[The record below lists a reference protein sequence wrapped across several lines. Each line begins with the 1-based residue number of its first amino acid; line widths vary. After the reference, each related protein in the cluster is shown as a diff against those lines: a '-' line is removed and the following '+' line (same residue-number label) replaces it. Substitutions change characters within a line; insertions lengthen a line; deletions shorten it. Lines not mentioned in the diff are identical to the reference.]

1 MLAVLVYTVVSGLIF
16 GGMWVLGYYLQPEV
30 PDWLEQVVAPLLI
43 LAATFVLGY
52 LTGSKF
58 SHR

>member
-1 MLAVLVYTVVSGLIF
+1 V
-16 GGMWVLGYYLQPEV
+16 
-30 PDWLEQVVAPLLI
+30 EQVVAPLLI

-52 LTGSKF
+52 LAGSKF